1 MPKKTKTHRPPGQV
15 TRKEQNAAYDARRAE
30 DEVRRLY
37 NTPRWRAVRL
47 IVLARDPFCV
57 RCLAQGIATPSDTAN
72 HKDKGAR
79 KHPERFYDLDVI
91 EGVCTPC
98 HSGEIQAEER
108 RNNVT

>member
-1 MPKKTKTHRPPGQV
+1 MPKKTKTHRPKNAP
-15 TRKEQNAAYDARRAE
+15 TRKEQNAAYDARRSE
-30 DEVRRLY
+30 DMVRQLY
-37 NTPRWRAVRL
+37 NTSRWRQTRD

-57 RCLAQGIATPSDTAN
+57 RCLAKGIATPADTAN

-79 KHPERFYDLDVI
+79 RHPERFYDVEFI

-108 RNNVT
+108 RNNV